1 MSVVVLALLGGLW
14 ASILA
19 PRALRAWRQARPMV
33 SVDSFERRMSVLSS
47 ARSTRPAER
56 RDMLAPARPTDSGPA
71 ARQARVAARRRT
83 VLATLAVA
91 TVNLAAA
98 ALLFGGALWVP
109 FALAV
114 LALGG
119 YVALLARLQARRM
132 EARRTVRRLDRGPA
146 RPVARGHA
154 RPAAPGRARPA
165 PAGYPAVDAVD
176 AQTA

>member
-1 MSVVVLALLGGLW
+1 
-14 ASILA
+14 
-19 PRALRAWRQARPMV
+19 MV

-47 ARSTRPAER
+47 ARSSRPAAR
-56 RDMLAPARPTDSGPA
+56 RDMLVPARPTESGPA
-71 ARQARVAARRRT
+71 ARRASLAARRRT

-98 ALLFGGALWVP
+98 VLLFGGVLWAP

-132 EARRTVRRLDRGPA
+132 QARRTVRRLHRGPA
-146 RPVARGHA
+146 RPVARG
-154 RPAAPGRARPA
+154 GARPA

-176 AQTA
+176 AQSA